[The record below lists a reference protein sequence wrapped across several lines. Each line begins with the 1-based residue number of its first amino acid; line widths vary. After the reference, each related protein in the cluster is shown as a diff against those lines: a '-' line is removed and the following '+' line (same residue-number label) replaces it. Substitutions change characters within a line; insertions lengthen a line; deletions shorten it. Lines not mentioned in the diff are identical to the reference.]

1 MKHGSLCNK
10 FQSDLYHQ
18 YLLILFVFITLVKV
32 LIQVFD
38 VNDNSP
44 VFTRDL
50 YARKV
55 AENVAVGTTVEVV
68 RATDADVGR
77 NGHVRYKILAGNEA
91 SMYPV
96 KMLVNK
102 EMYLCLQSKRHVPVR
117 ILSFQ

>member
-18 YLLILFVFITLVKV
+18 YFLILFVFITLVKV

-96 KMLVNK
+96 KIV
-102 EMYLCLQSKRHVPVR
+102 SKQENVSMSAV
-117 ILSFQ
+117 